1 MNKYINYLFVIYA
14 FLLPISRGGI
24 SILTAL
30 LFVLWLFSND
40 FKSKIEFL
48 KSNKAVVSLVLF
60 VAFAIISLLWSAD
73 PFGGLHYIRKYWY
86 FLTIFVIATTIEK
99 KYLNYAISAFLSGMF
114 ISELISYGVFF
125 ELWNFKEATVAFP
138 NPFMNHPQYSM
149 FLAFTSLLLLS
160 KIFYEKSLNLK
171 TVYALFFLTTTANL
185 FINAGRTGQAAFAA
199 SLFVVGFLHVKNR
212 LLAFFGMS
220 FLLFVI
226 FFASYS
232 ISPNFKA
239 RVHVGISDI
248 TKVVSNNDYCS
259 SIGLRFA
266 VWEIGSEIFL
276 DNPIFGIGVTND
288 MEALKESITKNHTNM
303 ECAKIMPSYHN
314 FYVQSAVQ
322 LGLIGLILYLSVF
335 YNLLKLGIKDE
346 FYSNLLVVFVSVYSI
361 SSLVETMFHEQFPM
375 AFFALFTGIFIAQ
388 KRIESEV

>member
-14 FLLPISRGGI
+14 FLLPISRSSI

-30 LFVLWLFSND
+30 LFVLWLFSNN
-40 FKSKIEFL
+40 FKNKIEFL
-48 KSNKAVVSLVLF
+48 TSNRIIISLLLF
-60 VAFAIISLLWSAD
+60 VGFSIISLLWSQA
-73 PFGGLHYIRKYWY
+73 PFGGLQYIRKYWY
-86 FLTIFVIATTIEK
+86 FLTIIVIATAIEK
-99 KYLNYAISAFLSGMF
+99 KYLTYAISAFLTGML
-114 ISELISYGVFF
+114 ISELISYGIFF
-125 ELWNFKEATVAFP
+125 ELWKFKEATAAFP

-171 TVYALFFLTTTANL
+171 ILYVLFFLTTTANL
-185 FINAGRTGQAAFAA
+185 FINAGRTGQVAFAA
-199 SLFVVGFLHVKNR
+199 SIFIVGFLHIKNR
-212 LLAFFGMS
+212 FFAFFGMS
-220 FLLFVI
+220 FMLLVI

-239 RVHVGISDI
+239 RVNVGITDI
-248 TKVVSNNDYCS
+248 AKVLSKDDYCS
-259 SIGLRFA
+259 SIGLRLA
-266 VWEIGSEIFL
+266 VWQIGGEIFI
-276 DNPIFGIGVTND
+276 DNPVLGIGVTND
-288 MEALKESITKNHTNM
+288 MEALNESITKKHTNM

-314 FYVQSAVQ
+314 FYVQTAVH

-346 FYSNLLVVFVSVYSI
+346 FYSNLLVVFVGIYSI
-361 SSLVETMFHEQFPM
+361 SSLVETMFHEQFPA